1 MKRIFK
7 GNQSIRVR
15 LTLKLLIIIL
25 FTISILEVS
34 LITFVRQYFYK
45 NTEDIITNQ
54 VMISADFYNSYF
66 SNSTLEENILDNVDV
81 FWKQTNAQVQ
91 ILNTDGKLI
100 MDSLG
105 ATSEDYIKSIDVKKA
120 IDGEKGKW
128 IGNVN
133 YYNYKVMA
141 VSYPL
146 KSYDEIVGVI
156 RFISSMEEVENSI
169 YSISLVFVMLG
180 SAVLI
185 ISGII
190 TWFAAKNIIYPVRA
204 LTITAE
210 KMAEGNY
217 YIRNNKVKNDEI
229 GKLSDTLNY
238 MAEEILKKDKLK
250 NEFISSVSHEL
261 RTPLTSIKGWTVTL
275 GYDLEDKEVI
285 KDGLSIIEK
294 ECDRLTEMVEELLD
308 FSKFVSGKVSLQ
320 KVNIDI
326 IDMISYIDRYMRPR
340 AEREGIDLAVLVQ
353 DHIPKVYLDVNR
365 MKQVFINLLDNS
377 LKFTPKEGK
386 ITIEAYAKGDELNV
400 VISDTGSGISKKD
413 LPRIKEKFYKGKSS
427 KSQNGIGLSICDEII
442 QLHEGRF
449 IIESEEGDGTV
460 VKVIL
465 PLKDNNSC
473 KYIN

>member
-7 GNQSIRVR
+7 GDQSIRVR
-15 LTLKLLIIIL
+15 LILKLLIIIL
-25 FTISILEVS
+25 FNISILEVS

-54 VMISADFYNSYF
+54 VMVSADLYNSYF
-66 SNSTLEENILDNVDV
+66 SNSTLEDNILDNVDV

-105 ATSEDYIKSIDVKKA
+105 ATSEEYIKSVDVKKA
-120 IDGEKGKW
+120 IGGEKGKW
-128 IGNVN
+128 VGNVN
-133 YYNYKVMA
+133 YYDHKVMA

-146 KSYDEIVGVI
+146 KSYDETVGVI
-156 RFISSMEEVENSI
+156 RFISSMEEVESSI
-169 YSISLVFVMLG
+169 YSISLVFIVIG

-185 ISGII
+185 ISGIV
-190 TWFAAKNIIYPVRA
+190 TWFAAKNIIYPVRE

-217 YIRNNKVKNDEI
+217 YIRNTKVKDDEI

-320 KVNIDI
+320 KVSIDI
-326 IDMISYIDRYMRPR
+326 IDIISYIDRYMRPR
-340 AEREGIDLAVLVQ
+340 AQREHIDLLVSVE
-353 DHIPKVYLDVNR
+353 DNIPKVYLDVNR
-365 MKQVFINLLDNS
+365 MKQVFINLLDNA

-386 ITIEAYAKGDELNV
+386 VTIKAYAKADELNV
-400 VISDTGSGISKKD
+400 VIIDTGSGISKND

-442 QLHEGRF
+442 KLHEGKF
-449 IIESEEGDGTV
+449 IIESEEGNGTV

-465 PLKDNNSC
+465 PLKD
-473 KYIN
+473 KIAIGI

>member
-1 MKRIFK
+1 MKKIFK
-7 GNQSIRVR
+7 VDQSIRVR
-15 LTLKLLIIIL
+15 LTLKLLVIIL

-54 VMISADFYNSYF
+54 VMVSADLYNSYF

-105 ATSEDYIKSIDVKKA
+105 ATSEEYIKSIDVKKA
-120 IDGEKGKW
+120 IGGEKGKW
-128 IGNVN
+128 VGNVN
-133 YYNYKVMA
+133 YYDYKVMA

-146 KSYDEIVGVI
+146 KSYGEIVGVI
-156 RFISSMEEVENSI
+156 RFVSSMEEVESSI
-169 YSISLVFVMLG
+169 YSISFVFIILG

-185 ISGII
+185 ISGIV

-204 LTITAE
+204 LTTTAE
-210 KMAEGNY
+210 QMAEGNY
-217 YIRNNKVKNDEI
+217 YIRNIKVKDDEI

-320 KVNIDI
+320 KVSIDI

-340 AEREGIDLAVLVQ
+340 AQREGIDLVVSVE
-353 DHIPKVYLDVNR
+353 DNIPKVHLDVNR
-365 MKQVFINLLDNS
+365 MKQVFINLLDNA
-377 LKFTPKEGK
+377 LKFTPREGK
-386 ITIEAYAKGDELNV
+386 VIIEAYAKDNELNV
-400 VISDTGSGISKKD
+400 IISDTGSGISKKD

-442 QLHEGRF
+442 KLHEGKF
-449 IIESEEGDGTV
+449 IIESEEGNGTI

-465 PLKDNNSC
+465 PLKDKVAISM
-473 KYIN
+473 

>member
-7 GNQSIRVR
+7 GDQSIRVR
-15 LTLKLLIIIL
+15 LILKLLIIIL

-34 LITFVRQYFYK
+34 LITFVGQYFYK

-54 VMISADFYNSYF
+54 VMVSADLYNSYF
-66 SNSTLEENILDNVDV
+66 SNSTLEDNILDNVDV

-105 ATSEDYIKSIDVKKA
+105 ATSEEYIKSVDVKKA
-120 IDGEKGKW
+120 IGGEKGKW
-128 IGNVN
+128 VGNVN
-133 YYNYKVMA
+133 YYDHKVMA

-146 KSYDEIVGVI
+146 KSYDETVGVI
-156 RFISSMEEVENSI
+156 RFISSMEDVESSI
-169 YSISLVFVMLG
+169 YSISLVFIVIG

-185 ISGII
+185 ISGIV

-217 YIRNNKVKNDEI
+217 YIRNTKVKDDEI

-320 KVNIDI
+320 KVSIDI
-326 IDMISYIDRYMRPR
+326 IDIISYIDRYMSPR
-340 AEREGIDLAVLVQ
+340 AQREHIDLLVSVE
-353 DHIPKVYLDVNR
+353 DNIPKVYLDVNR
-365 MKQVFINLLDNS
+365 MKQVFINLLDNA

-386 ITIEAYAKGDELNV
+386 VTIKAYAKADELNV
-400 VISDTGSGISKKD
+400 VIIDTGSGISKKD

-442 QLHEGRF
+442 KLHEGKF
-449 IIESEEGDGTV
+449 IIESEEGNGTV

-465 PLKDNNSC
+465 PLKDKIS
-473 KYIN
+473 IGI

>member
-7 GNQSIRVR
+7 GDQSIRVR
-15 LTLKLLIIIL
+15 LILKLLIIIL

-54 VMISADFYNSYF
+54 VMVSADLYNSYF
-66 SNSTLEENILDNVDV
+66 SNSTLEDNILDNVDV

-105 ATSEDYIKSIDVKKA
+105 ATSEEYIKSVDVKKA
-120 IDGEKGKW
+120 IGGERGKW
-128 IGNVN
+128 VGNVN
-133 YYNYKVMA
+133 YYDHKVMA

-146 KSYDEIVGVI
+146 RSYDETVGVI
-156 RFISSMEEVENSI
+156 RFISSMEEVESSI
-169 YSISLVFVMLG
+169 YSISLVFIVIG

-185 ISGII
+185 ISGIV

-217 YIRNNKVKNDEI
+217 YIRNTKVKDDEI

-320 KVNIDI
+320 KVSIDI
-326 IDMISYIDRYMRPR
+326 IDIISYIDRYMRPR
-340 AEREGIDLAVLVQ
+340 AQREHIDLLVSVE
-353 DHIPKVYLDVNR
+353 DNIPKVYLDVNR
-365 MKQVFINLLDNS
+365 MKQVFINLLDNA

-386 ITIEAYAKGDELNV
+386 VTIKAYAKADELNV
-400 VISDTGSGISKKD
+400 VIIDTGSGISKND

-442 QLHEGRF
+442 KLHEGKF
-449 IIESEEGDGTV
+449 IIESEEGNGTV

-465 PLKDNNSC
+465 PLKD
-473 KYIN
+473 KIAIGV